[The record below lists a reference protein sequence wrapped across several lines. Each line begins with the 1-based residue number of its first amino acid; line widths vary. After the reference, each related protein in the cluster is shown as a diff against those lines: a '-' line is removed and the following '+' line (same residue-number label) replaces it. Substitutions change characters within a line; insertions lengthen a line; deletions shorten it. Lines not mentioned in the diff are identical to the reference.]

1 MQRIFSNIEETA
13 FLDKGIFSDEKL
25 LDRCVLDVENQLEE
39 RPEIVVYGKVC
50 RQQRNVGFFSN
61 FSEGYTYSR
70 RIMRSKQ
77 LTESLEMLLD
87 KVNLLLGSRFNGI
100 LVNKYGD
107 GDDCIG
113 AHSDDE
119 SGLDNIGIVSIS
131 YGAERIFRIRD
142 KKEKTILHD
151 IQTTHC
157 CILHMGGEFQ
167 KLYTHEIPKQKRIK
181 QSRIS
186 FTFRKHNK

>member
-61 FSEGYTYSR
+61 FSEGYAYSR

-157 CILHMGGEFQ
+157 CILHMGGDFQ

-186 FTFRKHNK
+186 FTFRKHTK